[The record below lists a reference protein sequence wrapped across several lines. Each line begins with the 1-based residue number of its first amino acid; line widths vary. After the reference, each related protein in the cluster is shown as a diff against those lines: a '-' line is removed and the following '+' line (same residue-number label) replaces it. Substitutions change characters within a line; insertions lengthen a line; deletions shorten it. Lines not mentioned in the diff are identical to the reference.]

1 MKKVLENLIEQTEK
15 FLNRSLK
22 RREDLKIILKA
33 YEQNDNLD
41 EFEKLTFDGKYLNGL
56 FRVLKES
63 TNLAEI
69 KSVDHIKKDITET
82 VEKIFKKINDLSN
95 SLNGDE
101 EKILKK
107 NYLELTQNS
116 MQNLHALVED
126 FDDIKKYLNY
136 LKRTDIA

>member
-136 LKRTDIA
+136 LKRTDPA

>member
-136 LKRTDIA
+136 LKRTDLA